1 MSSLSGGLSLTAA
14 LAGFDAL
21 DLHRYLLSGSF
32 DTGLGAGEGMVEYS
46 NRQLGAVWTLS
57 GASKLQGIGE
67 TTFQRED
74 SVGVSLSLF
83 RPMTEAVWNPSL
95 EWTWE
100 RVRLLSRNSG
110 ETLRQ
115 VFSVPQVRAKVE
127 FSDTDT
133 SRQSILPEEGWMSTL
148 GHQWSLARG
157 GTTQE
162 LIWEQGHFFHLGN
175 HAVLWPH
182 WQLALSN
189 AASVQ
194 LEGRRSQI
202 VESFASTDFDQI
214 VLRGYPLKVFSGLRN
229 AGVGSLDFRFPIKRV
244 EQGWSNR
251 PVFFEVLQGLAFVET
266 AALALPNQ
274 AAQRVSS
281 WGLGVRGDWL
291 VLNIIPLITALE
303 YHQGFQ
309 TALGGK
315 SELFFQF
322 KFGGISF

>member
-1 MSSLSGGLSLTAA
+1 
-14 LAGFDAL
+14 
-21 DLHRYLLSGSF
+21 
-32 DTGLGAGEGMVEYS
+32 
-46 NRQLGAVWTLS
+46 
-57 GASKLQGIGE
+57 
-67 TTFQRED
+67 
-74 SVGVSLSLF
+74 
-83 RPMTEAVWNPSL
+83 
-95 EWTWE
+95 
-100 RVRLLSRNSG
+100 
-110 ETLRQ
+110 
-115 VFSVPQVRAKVE
+115 
-127 FSDTDT
+127 
-133 SRQSILPEEGWMSTL
+133 
-148 GHQWSLARG
+148 
-157 GTTQE
+157 
-162 LIWEQGHFFHLGN
+162 
-175 HAVLWPH
+175 
-182 WQLALSN
+182 
-189 AASVQ
+189 
-194 LEGRRSQI
+194 

-309 TALGGK
+309 TDLGGK